1 MNIEKIIAFLKEHEG
16 EQAMLDFLS
25 GLKLLTS
32 ETVKGYLETD
42 DGKRLIQPMMD
53 AYFTKGLDTF
63 KEKTLPGLVEELHNK
78 KYPPEDDRDKEL
90 RELRE
95 EVRAEKQ
102 QREKAERR
110 TATLQKMSDSGLS
123 DFIELVDRFTAD
135 TPEETDTHI
144 KTMSEKLKTVVDA
157 EVEKRMKL
165 NKPPKPGDDDPNKTE
180 QNPWKAETKNLT
192 KQAQLL
198 KTDPEKAA
206 KLMAEAGVK
215 P

>member
-1 MNIEKIIAFLKEHEG
+1 MDLNKIIAWLTEHEADAG
-16 EQAMLDFLS
+16 MIDHLK
-25 GLKLLTS
+25 GLKLMTPS
-32 ETVKGYLETD
+32 EVKAYLETD
-42 DGKRLIQPMMD
+42 DGKKMLQPMMD
-53 AYFTKGLDTF
+53 SYFTKGLDSW
-63 KEKTLPGLVEELHNK
+63 KANNLDKLVEELHNK
-78 KYPPEDDRDKEL
+78 KHPPEDDRDKEL

-102 QREKAERR
+102 QRERAERR
-110 TATLQKMSDSGLS
+110 TATLQKMSDNGLS

-180 QNPWKAETKNLT
+180 ANPWRKKTWNMT
-192 KQAQLL
+192 KQGEIFKAD
-198 KTDPEKAA
+198 TEKAA
-206 KLMAEAGVK
+206 RLKAEAEK
-215 P
+215 DT